1 MVKKISRSI
10 YDILGKWF
18 DMDKNIQKIK
28 RIYTCT
34 DSEARDRC
42 RRMYEEKIKLILITL
57 SSTVL
62 LAVLLCVKSAAES
75 HAVVLNRPGYG
86 EDSVTKILRTEVDG
100 KNEDFGIEVAPIEY
114 EKSELKQIFQRG
126 FEEIEQL
133 YLGENDSA
141 DVIQED
147 LVLPERLDDVGL
159 DVTWM
164 SSNQSVIDSSGKLV
178 KYDDGNTELVEL
190 TAILSYGEESAER
203 RYEIRVVGRKLG
215 AGEKAEKIISEYAR
229 KIQMEDKSC
238 SQIELPSD
246 IEGYK
251 VEEPSTGSGGVAV
264 IFLGLVAAASIWMG
278 MRSKIA
284 KMEKDRRQQLM
295 MDYPEMI
302 DKMILYLG
310 AGVTVRGAFARMM
323 QGNEESNLVRELRYT
338 LNEIQSGVPEG
349 EAYYN
354 MGHRINLPVYMKLM
368 SMLSQNVNKGTKD
381 ILIMMAGEEEAAMQ
395 TRKEIARKKGEEAGT
410 KLLFPMMLLLG
421 IVMVIVVLPAVM
433 SF

>member
-1 MVKKISRSI
+1 MLKNISGNI

-42 RRMYEEKIKLILITL
+42 RRMYEEKIKLILIIL

-62 LAVLLCVKSAAES
+62 LAVLLCVKSASKS
-75 HAVVLNRPGYG
+75 HAVVLIRPGYG
-86 EDSVTKILRTEVDG
+86 EDSGTKILRTEVDG
-100 KNEDFGIEVAPIEY
+100 KSQDIGIEVIPLEY
-114 EKSELKQIFQRG
+114 EKSELKEIFQQG
-126 FEEIEQL
+126 FEEIEKM

-141 DVIQED
+141 DIIQED

-164 SSNQSVIDSSGKLV
+164 SSNQSVIDSSGKLG
-178 KYDDGNTELVEL
+178 KYDDGEAELVEL
-190 TAILSYGEESAER
+190 TAVLSYGEERAER
-203 RYEIRVVGRKLG
+203 RYELRVVGRKLG
-215 AGEKAEKIISEYAR
+215 AGEKAERIISEYAR
-229 KIQMEDKSC
+229 NIQLEDKSC
-238 SQIELPSD
+238 SQIELPPD

-251 VEEPSTGSGGVAV
+251 VEEPSSGNGGMAV
-264 IFLGLVAAASIWMG
+264 ICLGLVAAVSIWMG
-278 MRSKIA
+278 IRSKIT
-284 KMEKDRRQQLM
+284 KMEKERRQQLM
-295 MDYPEMI
+295 MEYPEMV

-310 AGVTVRGAFARMM
+310 AGVTVRGTFARMM

-381 ILIMMAGEEEAAMQ
+381 IMIMMAGEEEAAMQ
-395 TRKEIARKKGEEAGT
+395 ARKEIARKKGEEAGT

>member
-1 MVKKISRSI
+1 MVLKKISRSI
-10 YDILGKWF
+10 YEILGKWF

-42 RRMYEEKIKLILITL
+42 RRMYEEKIKLILIIL

-100 KNEDFGIEVAPIEY
+100 KNEDFGIEVVPVEY

-126 FEEIEQL
+126 FEEIEQV
-133 YLGENDSA
+133 YLGENGSA

-178 KYDDGNTELVEL
+178 KSDDGNTELVEL
-190 TAILSYGEESAER
+190 TATLSYGEESAER

-215 AGEKAEKIISEYAR
+215 VGEKAEKIISEYAR

-278 MRSKIA
+278 MRS
-284 KMEKDRRQQLM
+284 
-295 MDYPEMI
+295 
-302 DKMILYLG
+302 
-310 AGVTVRGAFARMM
+310 GV
-323 QGNEESNLVRELRYT
+323 
-338 LNEIQSGVPEG
+338 
-349 EAYYN
+349 
-354 MGHRINLPVYMKLM
+354 
-368 SMLSQNVNKGTKD
+368 
-381 ILIMMAGEEEAAMQ
+381 
-395 TRKEIARKKGEEAGT
+395 
-410 KLLFPMMLLLG
+410 
-421 IVMVIVVLPAVM
+421 
-433 SF
+433 